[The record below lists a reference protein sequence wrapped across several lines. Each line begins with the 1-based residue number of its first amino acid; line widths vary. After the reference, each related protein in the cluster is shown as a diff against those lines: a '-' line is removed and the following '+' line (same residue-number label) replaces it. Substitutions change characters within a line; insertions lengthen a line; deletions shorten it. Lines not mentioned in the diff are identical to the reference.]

1 MTQHNLGS
9 ALQAQGLR
17 TEGTQGVDLLAQA
30 VAAFRSAL
38 EVYTRERLPQDW
50 AETENHLGAAL
61 KEQAIRAGGA
71 QATELL
77 AQAVAAYRRA
87 LEVYTPEG
95 FPAYHVRVEANLA
108 KAEDLLEQAKAPH

>member
-1 MTQHNLGS
+1 MTQQNLGA

-17 TEGTQGVDLLAQA
+17 TGGAQGTELLAQA

-38 EVYTRERLPQDW
+38 EVITREQLPQDW
-50 AETENHLGAAL
+50 AMTQHNLGAAL
-61 KEQAIRAGGA
+61 KEQAIRTGGA

-87 LEVYTPEG
+87 LEVYTPEV
-95 FPAYHVRVEANLA
+95 FPAYHARVQANLA
-108 KAEDLLEQAKAPH
+108 KAEDLLEQTKAPQ